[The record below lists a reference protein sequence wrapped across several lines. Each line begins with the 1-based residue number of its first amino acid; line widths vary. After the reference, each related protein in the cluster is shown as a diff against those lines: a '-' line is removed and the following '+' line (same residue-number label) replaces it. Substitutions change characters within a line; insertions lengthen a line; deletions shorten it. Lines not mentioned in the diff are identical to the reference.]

1 MSRPLCTAFERRGEA
16 LAPKVIQSDQPL
28 SLLGLSRQSR

>member
-1 MSRPLCTAFERRGEA
+1 MSRPLRTAIEPRGEA

-28 SLLGLSRQSR
+28 SLPGLSRQSR